1 MVRLASR
8 LLHEKHDTKRTI
20 GADICISNLLLDSIG
35 LYVLVKIGR
44 RRRDGAVTPRGSKA
58 LRVKLTRGQNFGS
71 SSSRRDSLKPY
82 PRSLITTTSHTFG
95 RSGTCILNLAV
106 SIPIL
111 RGLCAPRLHR
121 TLPRKLC
128 IAGSILTRAL
138 HSSPTMATQNANMTD
153 APSSI
158 DATPRAGQSISHEE
172 KIYTTIQEGLAH
184 ILVPHGIPTSQDPR
198 MSKEETQRQQV
209 FYNPIQQFN
218 RDLSVL
224 AIKTFGQDLIQR
236 KTLKHE
242 QLKKK
247 GEKRKQRKQGKA
259 VPGDDVNGTSAVED
273 GQSKK
278 RKLDE
283 STADEDAAPSKKQRV
298 AETGENGQEEDIN
311 GKIGAA
317 TLSNQVREP
326 WRPPFS
332 ILDALSA
339 TGLRALRY
347 AKEIP
352 FATDVTANDMSQ
364 KAVNSIK
371 LNVKH
376 NKLED
381 TITAKTGNAIAYMYS
396 YCDKKGYDVI
406 DLDPYGTA
414 APFLDSAIQAINSDG
429 LLCVTCT
436 DSAIFASHGYLEK
449 TYSQYGG
456 LPLKGEPCHEGG
468 LRLLLH
474 AIASSA
480 ARYGMAIEP
489 LLSLSIDYY
498 IRVFV
503 RIRKSPED
511 VKMLAGKTMIVY
523 HCESGCGSWSTQFLA
538 RNKVTS
544 NKNGD
549 KFYKHGFAAGP
560 SADVHCQHCGFKT
573 HLSGPMYGGPLHNV
587 GFVER
592 LLAQL
597 NEVDRETYPTMD
609 RIEGMLHTAMEEITF
624 GVKQEKANGAKDTKV
639 LDPLIPKADPAEV
652 DHHPFFFIPSSVA
665 KILHCSA
672 PPLAPLRGALRHA
685 GFRVSMSHCKPGSIK
700 TDASWKDIWH
710 IMLEWVRQ
718 RAPLKNLPKKASA
731 GLAIMAKTNPQ
742 GLTINGEA
750 GYSKDL
756 PAKSA
761 QEARTNGDSAE
772 AGAAASETRTAY
784 AYLGADFQVNL
795 DEILGK
801 DPDRGKYV
809 RYQLAPRENWG
820 PMARA
825 K

>member
-1 MVRLASR
+1 MASLDTTMV
-8 LLHEKHDTKRTI
+8 
-20 GADICISNLLLDSIG
+20 
-35 LYVLVKIGR
+35 
-44 RRRDGAVTPRGSKA
+44 
-58 LRVKLTRGQNFGS
+58 
-71 SSSRRDSLKPY
+71 
-82 PRSLITTTSHTFG
+82 
-95 RSGTCILNLAV
+95 
-106 SIPIL
+106 
-111 RGLCAPRLHR
+111 
-121 TLPRKLC
+121 
-128 IAGSILTRAL
+128 
-138 HSSPTMATQNANMTD
+138 D
-153 APSSI
+153 APSNTI
-158 DATPRAGQSISHEE
+158 DTMPQVGQTISH
-172 KIYTTIQEGLAH
+172 KGKDYTTIKEGLAH
-184 ILVPHGIPTSQDPR
+184 ILVPHGVPTSTDPK

-224 AIKTFGQDLIQR
+224 AIKTFGQDIIQR
-236 KTLKHE
+236 KTQKHE
-242 QLKKK
+242 EHKKK
-247 GEKRKQRKQGKA
+247 GGRKKLKKQEKTVTEQS
-259 VPGDDVNGTSAVED
+259 VNDIPVQED
-273 GQSKK
+273 GPTKK

-283 STADEDAAPSKKQRV
+283 SGADEGAVPSKKQRV
-298 AETGENGQEEDIN
+298 AENGDAMEDEGAGEVQDAATNTGQE
-311 GKIGAA
+311 
-317 TLSNQVREP
+317 RESWKP
-326 WRPPFS
+326 SFS

-347 AKEIP
+347 AQEIP
-352 FATDVTANDMSQ
+352 FATDITSNDMSQ
-364 KAVNSIK
+364 TAVESIK

-381 TITAKTGNAIAYMYS
+381 KITAKTGNAIAYMYS

-489 LLSLSIDYY
+489 MLSLSIDYY

-503 RIRKSPED
+503 RIRKSPND
-511 VKMLAGKTMIVY
+511 VKMLAGKTMLVY
-523 HCESGCGSWSTQFLA
+523 HCDSGCGSWSTQFLA

-549 KFYKHGFAAGP
+549 KFYKYGFAAGP
-560 SADVHCQHCGFKT
+560 SADEHCQHCGFKT

-597 NEVDRETYPTMD
+597 NEADRETYPTMD
-609 RIEGMLHTAMEEITF
+609 RMDGMLRTAMDEITF
-624 GVKQEKANGAKDTKV
+624 GAKQDKANGAKDTKL

-652 DHHPFFFIPSSVA
+652 DHHPFFFIPSSIA
-665 KILHCSA
+665 KVLHCSA

-685 GFRVSMSHCKPGSIK
+685 GFRVTMSHCKPGSVK
-700 TDASWKDIWH
+700 TDASWKDVWH

-718 RAPLKNLPKKASA
+718 RAPLKNAPKKSSA
-731 GLAIMAKTNPQ
+731 GLAIMSKTNTR
-742 GLTINGEA
+742 GLFTGSSLEQPEA
-750 GYSKDL
+750 Q
-756 PAKSA
+756 PANPA
-761 QEARTNGDSAE
+761 VETHTNGDGIAVKVAPAAE
-772 AGAAASETRTAY
+772 ENTSFS
-784 AYLGADFQVNL
+784 YLGADFHVNL
-795 DEILGK
+795 DEKLGK
-801 DPDRGKYV
+801 DLDRGKIV

-820 PMARA
+820 PMSRA

>member
-1 MVRLASR
+1 MASLDTAMV
-8 LLHEKHDTKRTI
+8 
-20 GADICISNLLLDSIG
+20 
-35 LYVLVKIGR
+35 
-44 RRRDGAVTPRGSKA
+44 
-58 LRVKLTRGQNFGS
+58 
-71 SSSRRDSLKPY
+71 
-82 PRSLITTTSHTFG
+82 
-95 RSGTCILNLAV
+95 
-106 SIPIL
+106 
-111 RGLCAPRLHR
+111 
-121 TLPRKLC
+121 
-128 IAGSILTRAL
+128 
-138 HSSPTMATQNANMTD
+138 D
-153 APSSI
+153 APPPTI
-158 DATPRAGQSISHEE
+158 DATPHVGQTIRHEG
-172 KIYTTIQEGLAH
+172 KDYTTIKEGLAH
-184 ILVPHGIPTSQDPR
+184 ILVPHGVPTSTDPK

-224 AIKTFGQDLIQR
+224 AIKTFGQDIIQR
-236 KTLKHE
+236 KTQQHE
-242 QLKKK
+242 EHMKKAARK
-247 GEKRKQRKQGKA
+247 RSRKQEKTAAEEPANGAPVPEDGPSRKRKM
-259 VPGDDVNGTSAVED
+259 
-273 GQSKK
+273 
-278 RKLDE
+278 DE
-283 STADEDAAPSKKQRV
+283 HAIGEDAAPSKKQRV
-298 AETGENGQEEDIN
+298 AENGDDVGELGDGGVRDATAQTKQE
-311 GKIGAA
+311 
-317 TLSNQVREP
+317 REP
-326 WRPPFS
+326 WKPAFS

-347 AKEIP
+347 AQEIP
-352 FATDVTANDMSQ
+352 FATDVTSNDMSQ
-364 KAVNSIK
+364 NAVESIK

-381 TITAKTGNAIAYMYS
+381 KITAKTGNAIAYMYS

-489 LLSLSIDYY
+489 MLSLSIDYY

-503 RIRKSPED
+503 RIRKSPND
-511 VKMLAGKTMIVY
+511 VKMLAGKTMLVY
-523 HCESGCGSWSTQFLA
+523 HCDSGCGSWSTQFLA
-538 RNKVTS
+538 RNRVTA

-549 KFYKHGFAAGP
+549 KFYKYSFAAGP
-560 SADVHCQHCGFKT
+560 SADEHCQHCGFKT

-597 NEVDRETYPTMD
+597 TEADRETYPTMD
-609 RIEGMLHTAMEEITF
+609 RMEGMLRTAMEEITF
-624 GVKQEKANGAKDTKV
+624 GAKQEKTNGPKDTKI
-639 LDPLIPKADPAEV
+639 LDPLIPKADPAEI

-665 KILHCSA
+665 KVLHCSA
-672 PPLAPLRGALRHA
+672 PPLAALRGALRHA
-685 GFRVSMSHCKPGSIK
+685 GFRVAMSHCKPGSLK
-700 TDASWKDIWH
+700 TDASWTDVWH

-718 RAPLKNLPKKASA
+718 RAPLKNAPKKASA
-731 GLAIMAKTNPQ
+731 GLVIMSKTSPR
-742 GLTINGEA
+742 GLTSGGAVEQSEA
-750 GYSKDL
+750 HPIKASEDVQ
-756 PAKSA
+756 P
-761 QEARTNGDSAE
+761 NGDGVITK
-772 AGAAASETRTAY
+772 GAPESEKNTNCS
-784 AYLGADFQVNL
+784 YLGADFDVNL
-795 DEILGK
+795 DEKLGK
-801 DPDRGKYV
+801 DLDRGKIV

-820 PMARA
+820 PMSRA

>member
-1 MVRLASR
+1 
-8 LLHEKHDTKRTI
+8 
-20 GADICISNLLLDSIG
+20 
-35 LYVLVKIGR
+35 
-44 RRRDGAVTPRGSKA
+44 
-58 LRVKLTRGQNFGS
+58 
-71 SSSRRDSLKPY
+71 
-82 PRSLITTTSHTFG
+82 
-95 RSGTCILNLAV
+95 
-106 SIPIL
+106 
-111 RGLCAPRLHR
+111 
-121 TLPRKLC
+121 
-128 IAGSILTRAL
+128 
-138 HSSPTMATQNANMTD
+138 MATTDTPMAD
-153 APSSI
+153 APSTI
-158 DATPRAGQSISHEE
+158 DATPRAGQTITHDE
-172 KIYTTIQEGLAH
+172 KVYTTIQEGLAH
-184 ILVPHGIPTSQDPR
+184 ILVPHGIPTSQDPK
-198 MSKEETQRQQV
+198 MTKEETQRQQV

-224 AIKTFGQDLIQR
+224 AIKTFGQDIIQR
-236 KTLKHE
+236 KTVKHE

-247 GEKRKQRKQGKA
+247 SERKRQRKQEKTVAEEAPNGASAADEVPA
-259 VPGDDVNGTSAVED
+259 VAEATTADEAPAADEAA
-273 GQSKK
+273 SKK

-283 STADEDAAPSKKQRV
+283 SAADSDAAPVKKQKV
-298 AETGENGQEEDIN
+298 AENGDAEEEGAN
-311 GKIGAA
+311 GVPDAA
-317 TLSNQVREP
+317 SKSTQTREA
-326 WRPPFS
+326 WRPPFN

-352 FATDVTANDMSQ
+352 FATSVTANDMSQ
-364 KAVNSIK
+364 KAVDSIK

-396 YCDKKGYDVI
+396 YCDKNGYDVI

-480 ARYGMAIEP
+480 GRYGMAIEP

-511 VKMLAGKTMIVY
+511 VKMLAGKTMVVY
-523 HCESGCGSWSTQFLA
+523 HCDSGCGSWTTQFLA
-538 RNKVTS
+538 RNKITH

-549 KFYKHGFAAGP
+549 KFYKHTFAAAP
-560 SADVHCQHCGFKT
+560 TTDEHCRHCGFKT

-587 GFVER
+587 GFIER
-592 LLAQL
+592 MLAQL
-597 NEVDRETYPTMD
+597 NDVDRATYPTMD
-609 RIEGMLHTAMEEITF
+609 RIEGMLHTALEEITF
-624 GVKQEKANGAKDTKV
+624 GAKRDKANGGKDTKV

-665 KILHCSA
+665 RVLHCSA

-700 TDASWKDIWH
+700 TDAQWKDIWH

-718 RAPLKNLPKKASA
+718 RAPLKNGPKKASA
-731 GLAIMAKTNPQ
+731 GLTILGKTNAE
-742 GLTINGEA
+742 GLFTGGGPKEPTEVSANSVG
-750 GYSKDL
+750 D
-756 PAKSA
+756 A
-761 QEARTNGDSAE
+761 QEAQRNGSSTNVEAPPAE
-772 AGAAASETRTAY
+772 KIVPF
-784 AYLGADFQVNL
+784 AYLGSDFHVNL
-795 DEILGK
+795 DEKLGK
-801 DPDRGKYV
+801 DADRGKYV